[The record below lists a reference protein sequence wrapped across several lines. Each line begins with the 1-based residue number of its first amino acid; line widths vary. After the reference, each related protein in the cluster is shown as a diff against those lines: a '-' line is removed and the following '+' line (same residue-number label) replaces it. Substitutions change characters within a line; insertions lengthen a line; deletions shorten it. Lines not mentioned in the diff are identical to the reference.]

1 MPMQRI
7 LFFLLTSI
15 LVLSSCIKG
24 GQRSEVAYKRSG
36 NTAVIRMEGDADRL
50 NPYLVTTNYGRMV
63 VENLFMYL
71 LTYDPST
78 LTLQPDLAVSRPK
91 AEDISS
97 GPYAGGVA
105 YTFEILPEAV
115 WDNGSPVTGYDYLF
129 SLKAILNPLV
139 QAAAVRAYL
148 GDLVAVEVDPA
159 NPKKFRVTLLQKT
172 FLGEETVG
180 GLFALL
186 PEYAYD
192 PQGLLKNIP
201 LSDLTDPEKA
211 DQLAGQDERL
221 QAFAE
226 AFNSDAYSRDAKK
239 ISGCG
244 PYRVASWETE
254 QRITLI
260 KKRDWWGE
268 KVQKNHPALTAY
280 PDSLVYVPIPNPA
293 TALTALKNEEI
304 DAMGNIPAED
314 FLGLQQDAAFQER
327 YALGTTHTLAY
338 FYIGVNA
345 RDPLLADK
353 RVRQALSRAID
364 ADEIVREVFQGFGKR
379 ITAPVPPSVPYYPSR
394 EKPLTVDLEQAA
406 ALLGKAGWK
415 DSDNDGIV
423 DKVVNGERVGLRV
436 KYMLNASS
444 EQSRN
449 IGLFIKDNC
458 RKIGIDIELDPR
470 EPAMILE
477 RLKQRD
483 FQLISTGRTQ
493 TPLWN
498 PMQNWHT
505 QGDNRCGFGDAQT
518 DALIEQ
524 ILITLDEKTRNRL
537 MEQLLARIREEQV
550 EILLFSPEDRIAIHK
565 RFAAERTPFPP
576 GFTPSQFKLQE

>member
-1 MPMQRI
+1 MQRI
-7 LFFLLTSI
+7 LFILLTFI
-15 LVLSSCIKG
+15 AVVFSCDKRG
-24 GQRSEVAYKRSG
+24 ERSEAAYKRSG
-36 NTAVIRMEGDADRL
+36 NTAVVRMEGDADRL

-71 LTYDPST
+71 LTYDPFT
-78 LTLQPDLAVSRPK
+78 LALQPDLAVARPK
-91 AEDISS
+91 AEDITS

-148 GDLVAVEVDPA
+148 GDLAAVEVDPA
-159 NPKKFRVTLLQKT
+159 NPKKFRVTLREKT

-192 PQGLLKNIP
+192 PKGLLKTIP
-201 LSDLTDPEKA
+201 LSDLTDPDRA
-211 DQLAGQDERL
+211 DQLAVQDERL

-226 AFNSDAYSRDAKK
+226 TFNSDEYSRDAKK
-239 ISGCG
+239 INGCG

-260 KKRDWWGE
+260 KKQDWWGE
-268 KVQKNHPALTAY
+268 KIKKTHPALTAY
-280 PDSLVYVPIPNPA
+280 PDSLVYVPIPNPVA
-293 TALTALKNEEI
+293 ALTALKNEEI

-314 FLGLQQDAAFQER
+314 FKALQQDAAFQQR

-338 FYIGVNA
+338 YYIGVNA
-345 RDPLLADK
+345 RDPLLSDK
-353 RVRQALSRAID
+353 LVRQALSRAID

-379 ITAPVPPSVPYYPSR
+379 IVAPVPPSVPYYPSR

-406 ALLGKAGWK
+406 ALLRKAGWK
-415 DSDNDGIV
+415 DNDDDGIV
-423 DKVVNGERVGLRV
+423 DKTIDGKRVALRV

-444 EQSRN
+444 EQSKT
-449 IGLFIKDNC
+449 IGLLIRSNC

-505 QGDNRCGFGDAQT
+505 QGDNRCGFGDAAT
-518 DALIEQ
+518 DALIEK
-524 ILITLDEKTRNRL
+524 ILTTLDEATRNRL
-537 MEQLLARIREEQV
+537 MGQLLARIREEQV
-550 EILLFSPEDRIAIHK
+550 EILLFSPEDRIAVHK
-565 RFAAERTPFPP
+565 RFAAELTPFPP